1 MHPPPARPQAPRY
14 VQKADYGKVPG
25 YLQHNKA
32 QIAKEK
38 ARQDALL
45 LAAEE
50 VPLHLHALIC
60 MYPILQDYHNPEGEV
75 LCDDIVAGLQ
85 WS

>member
-1 MHPPPARPQAPRY
+1 MHPPPARLQAPRY

-45 LAAEE
+45 LAAEQ
-50 VPLHLHALIC
+50 VLLPLHALIC
-60 MYPILQDYHNPEGEV
+60 KQLVFQGYQGPEAEK
-75 LCDDIVAGLQ
+75 Q
-85 WS
+85 SSYNT

>member
-1 MHPPPARPQAPRY
+1 MHPPPARLQAPRY
-14 VQKADYGKVPG
+14 VQKADNGKVPG

-50 VPLHLHALIC
+50 VALHLHALIC
-60 MYPILQDYHNPEGEV
+60 TYPIVQDHQ
-75 LCDDIVAGLQ
+75 I
-85 WS
+85 